1 MLNFKVASGVNFGT
15 ATKHLKQSFYKNRQQ
30 MLPLPLIM
38 LRLSPESV
46 FEFKSML
53 ISYFSNINYYVNW
66 FLSNVNNN
74 IRRRRRCKRQKI

>member
-74 IRRRRRCKRQKI
+74 IRRRRCKRQKI